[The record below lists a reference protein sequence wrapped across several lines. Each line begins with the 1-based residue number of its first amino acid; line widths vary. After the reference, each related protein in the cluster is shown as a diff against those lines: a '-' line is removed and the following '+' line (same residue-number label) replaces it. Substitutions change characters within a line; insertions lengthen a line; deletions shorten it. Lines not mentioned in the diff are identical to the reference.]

1 MGLPVA
7 IPAATS
13 AFGGAMAASTI
24 AAPALLSAAAVTVP
38 MAATGASMMMN
49 PAIMSAGGG
58 GFFGGLSS
66 MFSSLNSPLGGLLGD
81 ASIMDLGFGASN
93 VLSGIQSIRQG
104 SIMKNQYELQAL
116 QTLTEMERQQ
126 YNATVEGAARL
137 DKLQRIQSA
146 NLAKNY
152 ARGVG
157 GLSGSALLNQIISD
171 QEYGKD
177 YKMELYNI
185 ANIGSTGKVNA
196 DIYKASAKAA
206 PIDAALDAGIKLGEA
221 AYSYKKL
228 YG

>member
-1 MGLPVA
+1 MGAAVAPAIGTAFGSSAVASFVAPAVLGPVA
-7 IPAATS
+7 ALTS
-13 AFGGAMAASTI
+13 FS
-24 AAPALLSAAAVTVP
+24 PALIS
-38 MAATGASMMMN
+38 S
-49 PAIMSAGGG
+49 GGG
-58 GFFGGLSS
+58 GLFGGLSS

-81 ASIMDLGFGASN
+81 ASILDLSFGASN

-104 SIMKNQYELQAL
+104 NIMKNQYELQAL